1 MFTHHVTKTAAT
13 AVTGAALAF
22 AALAASGTA
31 SALTTADD
39 AFLADIESAGI
50 TYDDASV
57 AVSNAHAVC
66 EALDEGYAPEDIAVE
81 LLSLNDL
88 SVNQAATIV
97 VASVEA
103 YCPSY
108 EVLFA

>member
-1 MFTHHVTKTAAT
+1 MFTHHVTKIAAT
-13 AVTGAALAF
+13 AVTGAAL
-22 AALAASGTA
+22 ALAASGTA